1 MNVQQIVNSSVSLT
15 AVPKSQANFSVPL
28 LLVDHSDIPI
38 DKRYRTVSK
47 TSYATDLTASTN
59 QANWCAAL
67 WGQNYNVASAYIG
80 RWVSSASSPYIYF
93 PSYVQTI
100 ASYTAISDFY
110 LKFDDGSNQ
119 DEIGPIDCTSGVTTM
134 ADVASKIDT
143 ALGNLVTPNITGLE
157 SATCALD
164 AYSRP
169 KITHASVTGSGAVTI
184 STTAASTGTDLRGA
198 LYWGSGTVQA
208 GLDAEALDTA
218 LGLVLALDNTPFVI
232 CQRGGSIAEVV
243 AFSTGVNARDKILL
257 LVSNDTDTKDSSAT
271 TDFAYQIEALSHQ
284 KTHITYTE
292 HTTQHPDAA
301 ICGEVIPRPPGSAS
315 FALNALTGLS
325 QSGLHGDGSTVIP
338 LTDDERTALEAKG
351 ADYLIKPSNITHL
364 RHGLA
369 VGGNEMRVRIGMAY
383 MAAKVAEGYYAYML
397 AQDVVTYSDEDIQA
411 MANIVKYYAEILV
424 DRKLFQK
431 DAYTIT
437 MPSAADF
444 TAAVKATHT
453 MTLSNILDA
462 PILSSVNDVVATMA
476 FTIN

>member
-1 MNVQQIVNSSVSLT
+1 MNVQQIVNASVSLT

-28 LLVDHSDIPI
+28 LLVDHDDVPI

-47 TSYATDLTASTN
+47 TSYSTDLTASTN

-80 RWVSSASSPYIYF
+80 RWVSAASSPYIFF
-93 PSYVQTI
+93 PSAVATI

-110 LKFDDGSNQ
+110 LKLTDGSNQ

-134 ADVASKIDT
+134 ADVCTKIQT
-143 ALGNLVTPNITGLE
+143 ALQAIGAPNITSLD

-169 KITHASVTGSGAVTI
+169 KITHAGVTGASAVTI
-184 STTAASTGTDLRGA
+184 STTAASTGTDLRGSS
-198 LYWGSGTVQA
+198 YWGSGSVQA
-208 GLDAEALDTA
+208 GLDAETLDTA
-218 LGLVLALDNTPFVI
+218 LGLVLAQDNTPFVI
-232 CQRGGSIAEVV
+232 CQRGGTIAQVV

-257 LVSNDTDTKDSSAT
+257 LVSNDTDAKDSSAT
-271 TDFAYQIEALSHQ
+271 TDFAYQIEALGHE

-292 HTTQHPDAA
+292 HTTQFPDAA
-301 ICGEVIPRPPGSAS
+301 ICGEIIPRPPGSAS
-315 FALNALTGLS
+315 FALNSLAGVS
-325 QSGLHGDGSTVIP
+325 QSGLHTDGTTVIP

-351 ADYLIKPSNITHL
+351 ADYLIKPSTITHL

-369 VGGNEMRVRIGMAY
+369 AGGDEMRVRIGMAY
-383 MAAKVAEGYYAYML
+383 LAAKVSEGYYAYMV

-411 MANIVKYYAEILV
+411 MKNIIEYYVGILV
-424 DRKLFQK
+424 DRKLLTE
-431 DAYTIT
+431 DYTIT

-462 PILSSVNDVVATMA
+462 PVQSSVNDVVATLA
-476 FTIN
+476 FTVN